1 MWCGQ
6 WACVAIPPFFG
17 FACILSVSIG
27 SASATSWRLIK
38 LHRYDA
44 MHVHV
49 IITRYM
55 HVAMAR
61 RGTVDR
67 TKSRISGWLLLGMGA
82 RVCSIII
89 EINQKRGG
97 KKDTRYFDAS
107 YMHPSLLKFF
117 GKEH

>member
-1 MWCGQ
+1 
-6 WACVAIPPFFG
+6 
-17 FACILSVSIG
+17 
-27 SASATSWRLIK
+27 
-38 LHRYDA
+38 
-44 MHVHV
+44 
-49 IITRYM
+49 M

-89 EINQKRGG
+89 EINQKRGE

-107 YMHPSLLKFF
+107 YYMHPSLLKFF